1 MAADK
6 EPITVK
12 TVSPYSIY
20 YSLRDDWD
28 AFLATGQR
36 NTALHPVYVQERPL
50 SATSFPRDFV
60 AKELTVMRLLQPFYQ
75 GDPPSYQVFSDI
87 HFSQSEQSTPPH
99 GHYDDDRARRL
110 ITLLEARL
118 STPTHGRLNKP
129 QSMDFLKND
138 VITRVSLGFA
148 TREEVGEIYRGLVD
162 IKDSPEERRK
172 AMDEVIRRSQK
183 GNDLHLALWNHDSVY
198 RPLGNADS
206 FVQDM
211 AHYTDT
217 YQALLNALYLEKG
230 VEAPSVEVSLSFLN
244 SNP

>member
-1 MAADK
+1 MALDK

-28 AFLATGQR
+28 AFSTTGQR
-36 NTALHPVYVQERPL
+36 NAALHPLYLQERPL
-50 SATSFPRDFV
+50 SATNFPGNFV
-60 AKELTVMRLLQPFYQ
+60 AREQTTVRLLQPFYQ
-75 GDPPSYQVFSDI
+75 DDPPSYQVFSDI
-87 HFSQSEQSTPPH
+87 YFSQDEQSTPPH
-99 GHYDDDRARRL
+99 GHYNDDRAKRL
-110 ITLLEARL
+110 IALLEPRL

-129 QSMDFLKND
+129 QSMDFLKDD
-138 VITRVSLGFA
+138 VIARVSLGFA
-148 TREEVGEIYRGLVD
+148 TREEVGGIYRGLVD

-172 AMDEVIRRSQK
+172 AMDEAIRRSQE

-198 RPLGNADS
+198 RPLNDADS

-211 AHYTDT
+211 SHYTDT
-217 YQALLNALYLEKG
+217 YQALLNALYIEKG
-230 VEAPSVEVSLSFLN
+230 VEAPPVAVSLSFLS